1 MTDNVPDRPTQ
12 PPLTEEEKQYYRMPE
27 RSRSVDWD
35 ALLRE
40 DSDEQESGIERSGT
54 G

>member
-12 PPLTEEEKQYYRMPE
+12 PPLTEEEKQYYRMPATQE
-27 RSRSVDWD
+27 EKDLW
-35 ALLRE
+35 AWL
-40 DSDEQESGIERSGT
+40 DSAAVRRNIERSGT

>member
-12 PPLTEEEKQYYRMPE
+12 PPLTEEEKQYYRIPE
-27 RSRSVDWD
+27 TSRFVNWD
-35 ALLRE
+35 ALLWD